1 MEDILFS
8 GWDKI
13 LKVLIMSVSGYIAVV
28 ILLRVSG
35 KRTLSKM
42 NAFDFVVTVALGSVL
57 ASTALSSSIAVSE
70 GVTCMAILIFL
81 QYIITFISYRS
92 KSFKDII
99 TSSPVLLF
107 ADGRFMEDNM
117 KKSRVRKDEV
127 YSRLRHNNLENM
139 DEVDFIVMETTGDM
153 HVIHGLDKTKNL
165 SLLND
170 VK

>member
-13 LKVLIMSVSGYIAVV
+13 LKVVIMSVSGYIAVV

-70 GVTCMAILIFL
+70 GITCMAVLIGL
-81 QYIITFISYRS
+81 QYIITFFSYRS

-99 TSSPVLLF
+99 TSSPILLF
-107 ADGRFMEDNM
+107 ADGRFLEDNM

-153 HVIHGLDKTKNL
+153 HVIHGLDKSKNL